1 MIDFILKS
9 SVLLFILIAVYKLIL
24 ENEKMHQFNRIYLL
38 GSLIFSLTIPMHLFS
53 FKMKISNTINH
64 IKLNEIILQKTSAN
78 FKSISENQMMVY
90 TIISVYAF
98 VSLLL
103 VIRFLLNLY
112 SFYKKIKNNKRQT
125 INGSKII
132 LIPESV
138 VPHSFLKTIF
148 INEQDFNNN
157 KIAPELIAHENAHIK
172 QKHTLDILFIE
183 ILQILFW
190 FNPLIMLY
198 KRAIKLN
205 HEFLADETV
214 NSKFNSIYQ
223 YQNMLLNIASNQ
235 RKVALASP
243 INYLITK
250 KRLIMMTK
258 KESQTR
264 IILKTAGVG
273 FVFSLLLFTFSPET
287 RGQVPTQ
294 NQQNTDLNDAKTNS
308 EITQPEFP
316 GGVLEFYKFIGT
328 NFKVPAELKSGG
340 KVFLTFIVE
349 KDGSLS
355 EFEIVKDLG
364 FGTADEVIRVLKLS
378 PKWIP
383 GKENN
388 EIVRVKYSLPVQIEP
403 ENK

>member
-1 MIDFILKS
+1 MILYILKS
-9 SVLLFILIAVYKLIL
+9 SLLLFILIAVYKLFL
-24 ENEKMHQFNRIYLL
+24 ENEKMHRFNRIYLL
-38 GSLIFSLTIPMHLFS
+38 GSLIFGLTIPFHLFS
-53 FKMKISNTINH
+53 FKTKISNTVNH
-64 IKLNEIILQKTSAN
+64 FELNEIILQKTSSNLSA
-78 FKSISENQMMVY
+78 ISENQMMTY
-90 TIISVYAF
+90 IIVSVYVF
-98 VSLLL
+98 VALLL

-112 SFYKKIKNNKRQT
+112 SFYKKIKNNKRQN
-125 INGSKII
+125 INGGNII
-132 LIPESV
+132 LIQEPA
-138 VPHSFLKTIF
+138 VPHSFLNTIF

-157 KIAPELIAHENAHIK
+157 NITPELIAHETAHIK
-172 QKHTLDILFIE
+172 QKHSYDILFIE

-190 FNPLIMLY
+190 FNPLILLY

-214 NSKFNSIYQ
+214 NAKFNSVYQ

-235 RKVALASP
+235 RKIALASS

-258 KESQTR
+258 KESQIR
-264 IILKTAGVG
+264 IILKTVVVGV
-273 FVFSLLLFTFSPET
+273 VYSLLLFTFSPQT
-287 RGQVPTQ
+287 RAQEPVQ
-294 NQQNTDLNDAKTNS
+294 NQQNTDLNDSKTNS

-328 NFKVPAELKSGG
+328 NFKVPAELKGSG
-340 KVFLTFIVE
+340 KVVLTFMVE

-355 EFEIVKDLG
+355 EFVILKDLG

-388 EIVRVKYSLPVQIEP
+388 KAVKVKYSLPVQIEP
-403 ENK
+403 SK